1 MISVN
6 PASKFQGNISLIDIQ
21 GRIIQSKECNN
32 LNTTIDFRNNN
43 LPSGIYFIRLYD
55 TLNNKTTT
63 EKIIIN

>member
-43 LPSGIYFIRLYD
+43 LSSGIYFIRLYD